1 MLVSLSKSRFAPAGS
16 GDPAGR
22 QRIWR
27 SAASLCDLLSLVLF
41 LEPQGEVEMP
51 ADLGR
56 AVHAWFLD
64 RVREDAPELA
74 ERLHEGHALRPF
86 TLSPLRRT
94 EERRCWLRITALE
107 AELAEWLLGA
117 TWPEEITLG
126 PVAYRLRGVTS
137 DPQEH
142 PWAGR
147 TTYEAL
153 LGHLLGTEEP
163 EARVEL
169 EFASPT
175 TFRSRGHH
183 LPLPLP
189 HLVFG
194 SYREK
199 WNAFAPLRLPEAV
212 LSYVEEQVVVAR
224 YRLCTRLVAFGE
236 ARFVGFVGSCRFLA
250 LRRDPRWL
258 RVVQLLADFAFYAGT
273 GHRTTVGL
281 GQTRR
286 RDGRAFGEAGVGLGE
301 PGGGLGTGSG

>member
-1 MLVSLSKSRFAPAGS
+1 MLV
-16 GDPAGR
+16 
-22 QRIWR
+22 
-27 SAASLCDLLSLVLF
+27 SLVLF
-41 LEPQGEVEMP
+41 LEPQGAVEMP

-56 AVHAWFLD
+56 AVHAWFLG
-64 RVREDAPELA
+64 RVREDNPPLA

-86 TLSPLRRT
+86 TLSPLRGA
-94 EERRCWLRITALE
+94 RRGLRWLRITALE
-107 AELAEWLLGA
+107 PGLAEWLLRT
-117 TWPEEITLG
+117 TWPGEIELG
-126 PVAYRLRGVTS
+126 PVSFRVQGVTS
-137 DPQEH
+137 EPQEH

-153 LGHLLGTEEP
+153 LDRLLGAEEP

-194 SYREK
+194 SYWEK

-286 RDGRAFGEAGVGLGE
+286 RDGRPSGETDTGLGE
-301 PGGGLGTGSG
+301 SDGKG

>member
-1 MLVSLSKSRFAPAGS
+1 MLVS
-16 GDPAGR
+16 
-22 QRIWR
+22 IV
-27 SAASLCDLLSLVLF
+27 LL

-56 AVHAWFLD
+56 AVHAWFLE

-74 ERLHEGHALRPF
+74 KRLHDGQGLRPF
-86 TLSPLRRT
+86 TLSALRGG
-94 EERRCWLRITALE
+94 RRGQAKAGDHCWLRITALE
-107 AELAEWLLGA
+107 AELAEWLLGVS
-117 TWPEEITLG
+117 WPEEITLG
-126 PVAYRLRGVTS
+126 PVTCRLRGVTS

-153 LGHLLGTEEP
+153 LGRLLGAEEP

-169 EFASPT
+169 QFASPT
-175 TFRSRGHH
+175 TFRTRGHH

-189 HLVFG
+189 RLVFG

-224 YRLCTRLVAFGE
+224 YRLRTRLVAFGE
-236 ARFVGFVGSCRFLA
+236 VRFVGFVGLCRFVA

-286 RDGRAFGEAGVGLGE
+286 KDGRIAGQTGAGLG
-301 PGGGLGTGSG
+301 

>member
-1 MLVSLSKSRFAPAGS
+1 MLVSLV
-16 GDPAGR
+16 
-22 QRIWR
+22 
-27 SAASLCDLLSLVLF
+27 LS
-41 LEPQGEVEMP
+41 LEPQAEGKVP

-64 RVREDAPELA
+64 QMRRDDPALA

-86 TLSPLRRT
+86 TLSPLRGVKGG
-94 EERRCWLRITALE
+94 RCWLRITALE
-107 AELAEWLLGA
+107 PRPAEWLLKA
-117 TWPEEITLG
+117 PWPEEVGLG
-126 PVAYRLRGVTS
+126 PMAFRLVGVTS
-137 DPQEH
+137 DPAEH

-147 TTYEAL
+147 TTYRAL
-153 LGHLLGTEEP
+153 AERRLFGTEEP

-169 EFASPT
+169 EFVSPT
-175 TFRSRGHH
+175 TFRTRGHH
-183 LPLPLP
+183 LPLPVP
-189 HLVFG
+189 RMVFG

-199 WNAFAPLRLPEAV
+199 WNTFAPLRFPEGV
-212 LSYVEEQVVVAR
+212 LDYVEEQVVVAR
-224 YRLCTRLVAFGE
+224 YRLGTRLVAFGE

-286 RDGRAFGEAGVGLGE
+286 RDGRASGEAGIGVGE